1 MRNGNNPLPEIST
14 VKRFAVRVPSRRWRN
29 RAVIFYEQL
38 LGLLF

>member
-14 VKRFAVRVPSRRWRN
+14 LKRFAVRLSSRRWRN
-29 RAVIFYEQL
+29 RVAIFYGQL